1 MNEISQLGMKVKVKV
16 ATTLPGVGHG
26 NDPVA
31 VVAVTM

>member
-1 MNEISQLGMKVKVKV
+1 MNEISHLGIKVKV
-16 ATTLPGVGHG
+16 AAMLPGVGHG